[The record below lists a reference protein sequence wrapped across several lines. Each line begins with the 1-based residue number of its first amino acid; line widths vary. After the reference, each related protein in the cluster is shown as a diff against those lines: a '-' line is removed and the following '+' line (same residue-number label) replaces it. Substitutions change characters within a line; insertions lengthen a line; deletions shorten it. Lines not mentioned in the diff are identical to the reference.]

1 MEIHSFAS
9 VAETYVKDQCM
20 QGTTG
25 TASAGQVPREDE
37 AVTHV
42 AGTWF
47 FFYGLLL
54 ILKESLEIKGG
65 MRC

>member
-1 MEIHSFAS
+1 MGGEKRSYN

-25 TASAGQVPREDE
+25 TPSAGQVPRDDE

-42 AGTWF
+42 AGTCF
-47 FFYGLLL
+47 
-54 ILKESLEIKGG
+54 SLWSAVDFEGEP
-65 MRC
+65 